1 MDLTPAPQ
9 GERGGLSTGVRFSI
23 RPRLDSDGRL
33 GRLEAVDLVTRTP
46 LCIYRQRA
54 PLTCGGLAT
63 AGGLVFAGALDRYF
77 TAYDDASG
85 KELWRTRLSDVPSA
99 APITYTV
106 NGRQY
111 VAMVVGYGSAQSITF
126 PMLTPE
132 IDLPVVR
139 SATVY
144 VFALPER

>member
-1 MDLTPAPQ
+1 M
-9 GERGGLSTGVRFSI
+9 
-23 RPRLDSDGRL
+23 
-33 GRLEAVDLVTRTP
+33 
-46 LCIYRQRA
+46 
-54 PLTCGGLAT
+54 
-63 AGGLVFAGALDRYF
+63 
-77 TAYDDASG
+77 
-85 KELWRTRLSDVPSA
+85 SDVPSA
-99 APITYTV
+99 APIAYAV

-144 VFALPER
+144 VFALAER